1 MNGRAKSIFFLVFLI
16 TFSTNVF
23 ANHESN
29 ELYDGTI
36 NSFRWLKKPIS
47 VNHVTVKDEHGE
59 KVGISKFNG
68 KIVLLNLWASWC
80 KPCIAELPSLD
91 RLQNRMDSSD
101 FVVLA
106 VSIDEDINEAKK
118 IFSGK
123 LQVKSL
129 DFYRESAELLGQ
141 DFPVDVIPT
150 SIIIDREGQAMGLLR
165 SNFDWDGPK
174 TDMLI
179 NLLVSGTTTTTLISD
194 KEQHSQIQ

>member
-1 MNGRAKSIFFLVFLI
+1 MNGRTKSKFFLIILI
-16 TFSTNVF
+16 TFSMNVF
-23 ANHESN
+23 ANHETN
-29 ELYDGTI
+29 EKYDGTI

-47 VNHVTVKDEHGE
+47 VNHVTVKDERGE

-80 KPCIAELPSLD
+80 KPCIKELPSLD

-101 FVVLA
+101 FVILP

-123 LQVKSL
+123 LQLTSL

-150 SIIIDREGQAMGLLR
+150 TIIIDREGQAMGLLR
-165 SNFDWDGPK
+165 SNIDWDGPK

-179 NLLVSGTTTTTLISD
+179 KLLVSGTTTTTLISE
-194 KEQHSQIQ
+194 KEQHSHN

>member
-16 TFSTNVF
+16 TFSTNVL

-29 ELYDGTI
+29 EVYDGTI

-165 SNFDWDGPK
+165 SNIDWDGPK

-179 NLLVSGTTTTTLISD
+179 KLLVSGTTTTTLISD